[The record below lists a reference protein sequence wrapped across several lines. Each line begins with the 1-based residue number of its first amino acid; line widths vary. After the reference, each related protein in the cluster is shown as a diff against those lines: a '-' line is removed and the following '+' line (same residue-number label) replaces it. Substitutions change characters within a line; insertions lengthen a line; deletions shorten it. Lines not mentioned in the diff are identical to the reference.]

1 MTPLG
6 YVLSLEFAERIH
18 QLVQAS
24 FAFMGYVL
32 SEDFCN
38 NWMNRHSL
46 GFENIGLL
54 NCRIRTIIKHKT
66 NSVGSS
72 GFQFYSGRTR

>member
-38 NWMNRHSL
+38 N
-46 GFENIGLL
+46 
-54 NCRIRTIIKHKT
+54 
-66 NSVGSS
+66 
-72 GFQFYSGRTR
+72 